1 MAELSEKEK
10 QIDVITKWIN
20 NGWRITEI
28 LTSIEEDGVDDGYV
42 TYKPGD
48 KILIELTMD
57 SGGI

>member
-28 LTSIEEDGVDDGYV
+28 LTSIEEDGVDDGYI
-42 TYKPGD
+42 TYKTGD